1 MSPAFSTWITD
12 ERHRMT
18 SFLNF
23 LAIAIPAVFA
33 LTVHEVAHGWTANQL
48 GDATAR
54 RMGRLSLNPLRHV
67 DPVGTVLVPLALKLL
82 GSPFLFGWAKPVP
95 VNWRNLRHFRR
106 DMALVA
112 AAGPAA
118 NLAML
123 IGWSLLLSS
132 PVGRHPFFNDMCW
145 TGVLFNATIMAL
157 NLIPIPPLDGSRIV
171 TAVLPPRLAVV
182 YNRLEPFGLVLTA
195 LLLFS
200 GILGWL
206 MGPVLMLVGKLVTWL
221 AL

>member
-1 MSPAFSTWITD
+1 MN
-12 ERHRMT
+12 

-23 LAIAIPAVFA
+23 MAIAIPAVFA

-67 DPVGTVLVPLALKLL
+67 DPVGTVLVPLTLKLL

-95 VNWRNLRHFRR
+95 VNWRNLRHLRR

-112 AAGPAA
+112 VAGPAA
-118 NLAML
+118 NLVML

-132 PVGRHPFFNDMCW
+132 PVARTPFFNDMCW

-171 TAVLPPRLAVV
+171 TAVLPPRMAIV

-206 MGPVLMLVGKLVTWL
+206 MEPVLGLVGKLVTWL

>member
-1 MSPAFSTWITD
+1 MN
-12 ERHRMT
+12 

-23 LAIAIPAVFA
+23 MAIAIPAVFA
-33 LTVHEVAHGWTANQL
+33 LTVHEVAHGWTANLL

-67 DPVGTVLVPLALKLL
+67 DPVGTVLVPLTLKLL

-95 VNWRNLRHFRR
+95 VNWRNLRHLRR

-112 AAGPAA
+112 VAGPAA
-118 NLAML
+118 NLVML

-132 PVGRHPFFNDMCW
+132 PVARTPFFNDMCW

-171 TAVLPPRLAVV
+171 TAVLPPRMAIV

-206 MGPVLMLVGKLVTWL
+206 MEPVLGLVGKLVTWL